1 MKRFASPSGALDRPT
16 TGVVAMYKHILIAT
30 DGSELAGKGVAHGLE
45 LAKGL
50 GSAVTFVNVSE
61 PFPALAWGGAMAG
74 YVAGEELVNYEEN
87 ARKYGREVLNKCK
100 AEADALGVRAKTLY
114 VENRTPA
121 EAILDVSRSEACDL
135 IVMASHGRR
144 GLGRLVLGSQT
155 AEVVSLTEIPV
166 LVVR

>member
-1 MKRFASPSGALDRPT
+1 
-16 TGVVAMYKHILIAT
+16 MYKHILIAT

-50 GSAVTFVNVSE
+50 GATVTFVTVSE

-74 YVAGEELVNYEEN
+74 YVAADELTNYEES
-87 ARKYGREVLNKCK
+87 ARKYARKVLDKCK
-100 AEADALGVRAKTLY
+100 ADADAAGVRAKVLHI
-114 VENRTPA
+114 ENKAPA
-121 EAILDVSRSEACDL
+121 EAILDTARAQACDL

-144 GLGRLVLGSQT
+144 GIGRLVLGSQT

>member
-1 MKRFASPSGALDRPT
+1 
-16 TGVVAMYKHILIAT
+16 MYKHILIAT

-50 GSAVTFVNVSE
+50 GATVTFITVSE
-61 PFPALAWGGAMAG
+61 PFPTLAWGGAMAG
-74 YVAGEELVNYEEN
+74 YVAGDELTYYEES
-87 ARKYGREVLNKCK
+87 ARKYAREVLEKCR
-100 AEADALGVRAKTLY
+100 ADADALGVRTKVLHI
-114 VENRTPA
+114 ENRAPA
-121 EAILDVSRSEACDL
+121 EAILDTARAEACDL

>member
-1 MKRFASPSGALDRPT
+1 
-16 TGVVAMYKHILIAT
+16 MYRKILIAT
-30 DGSELAGKGVAHGLE
+30 DGSELAQKGVDQGLE

-50 GSAVTFVNVSE
+50 GATVTFVTVSE

-74 YVAGEELVNYEEN
+74 YVAADELVNYEES
-87 ARKYGREVLNKCK
+87 ARKYASELLGKCK
-100 AEADALGVRAKTLY
+100 AEAEAKGVGSKG
-114 VENRTPA
+114 VHIENRTPA
-121 EAILDVSRSEACDL
+121 EAILETAGAEGSDL

-155 AEVVSLTEIPV
+155 AEVVSLTTIPV